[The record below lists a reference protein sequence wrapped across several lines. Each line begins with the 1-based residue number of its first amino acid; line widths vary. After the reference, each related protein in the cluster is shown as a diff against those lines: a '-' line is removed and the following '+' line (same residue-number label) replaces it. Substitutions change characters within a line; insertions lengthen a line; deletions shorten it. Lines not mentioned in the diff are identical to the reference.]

1 MGSCLKIKKEIQVIN
16 KSSIRYGDIETFFPL
31 EHILVWRYW
40 KILNLKSIK
49 ILNYIKPLCIIFILN
64 WFKHFDQKT
73 QITFVQKCFN
83 TLIFYNTNAHTLLQ
97 PLNKNWTISF
107 FTSSD
112 MQKFHH
118 LLGCHPT
125 GINSSLFYLS
135 SLRFQNLIC
144 QARSLTKIRRD

>member
-31 EHILVWRYW
+31 EHILVWKYW

-83 TLIFYNTNAHTLLQ
+83 TLIFYNTHTHFYNPSIKTELFLF
-97 PLNKNWTISF
+97 S
-107 FTSSD
+107 
-112 MQKFHH
+112 H
-118 LLGCHPT
+118 LLTCK
-125 GINSSLFYLS
+125 NSTIFWDAIL
-135 SLRFQNLIC
+135 QALI
-144 QARSLTKIRRD
+144 LPFFI

>member
-64 WFKHFDQKT
+64 WFKHFDQKNQT
-73 QITFVQKCFN
+73 TFFKNVSIPLYFIIPAH
-83 TLIFYNTNAHTLLQ
+83 THFYNPSIKTELFLF
-97 PLNKNWTISF
+97 S
-107 FTSSD
+107 
-112 MQKFHH
+112 H
-118 LLGCHPT
+118 LLTCK
-125 GINSSLFYLS
+125 NSTIFWDAIL
-135 SLRFQNLIC
+135 QALI
-144 QARSLTKIRRD
+144 LHFFI